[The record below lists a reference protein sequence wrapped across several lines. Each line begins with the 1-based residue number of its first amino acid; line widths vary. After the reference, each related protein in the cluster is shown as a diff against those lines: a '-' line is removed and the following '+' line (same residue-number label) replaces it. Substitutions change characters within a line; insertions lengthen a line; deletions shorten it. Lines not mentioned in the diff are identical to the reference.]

1 MEQSQIRQEISIVKE
16 MIEKT
21 RRETAESGY
30 FFIFIGI
37 ICSIS
42 PVVIG
47 MLEQYNLNNMVL
59 PALII
64 LTIISGVIGYLVIS
78 REERNEK
85 VKSYPKTVFYQLWF
99 ACGMTM
105 LIMVFLFPFLKSY
118 PWPAVP
124 ILVSLV
130 CGIGLYLTGVIYELR
145 FIQWFSTAWRAGA
158 CLMAV
163 TEQGMPRAYIMSA
176 IIIVGWV
183 LPGLILNKQY
193 KKRSAE
199 NGS

>member
-1 MEQSQIRQEISIVKE
+1 MDQSQVQQEISIVKE

-37 ICSIS
+37 IASIC
-42 PVVIG
+42 PVGISL
-47 MLEQYNLNNMVL
+47 LEEYNLNNMVL

-64 LTIISGVIGYLVIS
+64 LTIISGIIGYLVVS

-105 LIMVFLFPFLKSY
+105 LMMVFLFPFLKAY
-118 PWPAVP
+118 PWSAVP
-124 ILVSLV
+124 VLVSLV

-145 FIQWFSTAWRAGA
+145 FIQWFSMPWWAGA
-158 CLMAV
+158 CLMAIA
-163 TEQGMPRAYIMSA
+163 EQGMPRAYIMSA

-193 KKRSAE
+193 KNRSVE